1 MKEKLMTPIL
11 TCLLHQS
18 KRESNRRDSKRC
30 ISQDEM
36 VKSIRKSSNSAV
48 LSSRILAAKS
58 YLILLEQTK
67 IETASEPSQVPF
79 RNANLG
85 GCDSNGNE
93 AACEEFLDGL
103 LRCLTQQLHVKET
116 IYLGLYD
123 VARLNPG
130 ITPSLERILR
140 HILTKSE

>member
-1 MKEKLMTPIL
+1 MGLYRKMGSISCYISCVTACREIQGIRFESLGKSSFKIELLHLMKEKLMTPVL

-18 KRESNRRDSKRC
+18 KIESRDQSRGSNKNC

-36 VKSIRKSSNSAV
+36 VKSIRKSSNSSV

-79 RNANLG
+79 RNSNLG
-85 GCDSNGNE
+85 GC
-93 AACEEFLDGL
+93 
-103 LRCLTQQLHVKET
+103 V
-116 IYLGLYD
+116 
-123 VARLNPG
+123 
-130 ITPSLERILR
+130 
-140 HILTKSE
+140 

>member
-18 KRESNRRDSKRC
+18 KSESRDPSRRSNKNC

-36 VKSIRKSSNSAV
+36 VKSIRKSSNSSV

-67 IETASEPSQVPF
+67 IETASG
-79 RNANLG
+79 RI
-85 GCDSNGNE
+85 SN
-93 AACEEFLDGL
+93 
-103 LRCLTQQLHVKET
+103 
-116 IYLGLYD
+116 
-123 VARLNPG
+123 
-130 ITPSLERILR
+130 
-140 HILTKSE
+140 

>member
-18 KRESNRRDSKRC
+18 KIESRDQSHRSNKNC

-36 VKSIRKSSNSAV
+36 VKSIRKSSNSSV

-67 IETASEPSQVPF
+67 IETAS
-79 RNANLG
+79 G
-85 GCDSNGNE
+85 GFSN
-93 AACEEFLDGL
+93 
-103 LRCLTQQLHVKET
+103 
-116 IYLGLYD
+116 
-123 VARLNPG
+123 
-130 ITPSLERILR
+130 
-140 HILTKSE
+140 

>member
-18 KRESNRRDSKRC
+18 KSESCDQSRRSNKNC

-36 VKSIRKSSNSAV
+36 VKSIRKSSNSSV

-67 IETASEPSQVPF
+67 IETAS
-79 RNANLG
+79 G
-85 GCDSNGNE
+85 GISN
-93 AACEEFLDGL
+93 
-103 LRCLTQQLHVKET
+103 
-116 IYLGLYD
+116 
-123 VARLNPG
+123 
-130 ITPSLERILR
+130 
-140 HILTKSE
+140 

>member
-18 KRESNRRDSKRC
+18 KSESRDQSRITVGRSNKNC

-36 VKSIRKSSNSAV
+36 VKSIRKSSNSSV

-67 IETASEPSQVPF
+67 IETAS
-79 RNANLG
+79 G
-85 GCDSNGNE
+85 GFSN
-93 AACEEFLDGL
+93 
-103 LRCLTQQLHVKET
+103 
-116 IYLGLYD
+116 
-123 VARLNPG
+123 
-130 ITPSLERILR
+130 
-140 HILTKSE
+140 

>member
-18 KRESNRRDSKRC
+18 KSESRDQSRIRSNKNC

-36 VKSIRKSSNSAV
+36 VKSIRKSSNSSV

-67 IETASEPSQVPF
+67 IETASGGFS
-79 RNANLG
+79 NLYIGHFG
-85 GCDSNGNE
+85 GPD
-93 AACEEFLDGL
+93 
-103 LRCLTQQLHVKET
+103 
-116 IYLGLYD
+116 LGLK
-123 VARLNPG
+123 
-130 ITPSLERILR
+130 I
-140 HILTKSE
+140 